1 MSGAGWFTTIDMPS
15 AYHQVF
21 VAPED
26 MDKTAFICPRGMYRY
41 RTMPFGLCNAG
52 ATFQRLMDIVMSGLH
67 LDICLVYLDDIV
79 VFAKTAEEH
88 LQRLEVVFERLL
100 NAGLKI
106 KPAKCSFFQRSVA
119 FLGHIVSGDGIETD
133 PEKVRAVMEWPVPT
147 SVTEVRSFLG
157 LASYYRR
164 FVRDFSKLAKPMN
177 ALTQKNHRFEW
188 TDEAQHSFEALKAA
202 LTSPP
207 ILAMPNDD
215 GEFTLDT
222 DASNESIGAVLSQRQ
237 NGEERVIAY
246 GSRSLNRREKNYCVT
261 RKELLAVVHF
271 LRYFKQYLLGRRF
284 RIRTDHAALTWLK
297 KTPDPIGQQA
307 RWLCLLYTSPSPR
320 D

>member
-1 MSGAGWFTTIDMPS
+1 M
-15 AYHQVF
+15 
-21 VAPED
+21 
-26 MDKTAFICPRGMYRY
+26 
-41 RTMPFGLCNAG
+41 
-52 ATFQRLMDIVMSGLH
+52 
-67 LDICLVYLDDIV
+67 
-79 VFAKTAEEH
+79 
-88 LQRLEVVFERLL
+88 
-100 NAGLKI
+100 
-106 KPAKCSFFQRSVA
+106 
-119 FLGHIVSGDGIETD
+119 
-133 PEKVRAVMEWPVPT
+133 MEWPLPT

-157 LASYYRR
+157 LARYYRR

-188 TDEAQHSFEALKAA
+188 TDEAQRSFEALKAA

-271 LRYFKQYLLGRRF
+271 LRYFKQYLLGRQF

-297 KTPDPIGQQA
+297 KTPDPIG
-307 RWLCLLYTSPSPR
+307 CLLYTSPSPR

>member
-1 MSGAGWFTTIDMPS
+1 MS
-15 AYHQVF
+15 
-21 VAPED
+21 
-26 MDKTAFICPRGMYRY
+26 R
-41 RTMPFGLCNAG
+41 
-52 ATFQRLMDIVMSGLH
+52 LH
-67 LDICLVYLDDIV
+67 LGLDDIV

-88 LQRLEVVFERLL
+88 LRRLEIVFERLL

-106 KPAKCSFFQRSVA
+106 KPGKCSFFQRSVA

-133 PEKVRAVMEWPVPT
+133 PEKIRALMEWPVPT

-177 ALTQKNHRFEW
+177 VLTQKNHRFEW
-188 TDEAQHSFEALKAA
+188 TDEAQRSFEALKAA

-222 DASNESIGAVLSQRQ
+222 DASNDSIGAVLL
-237 NGEERVIAY
+237 
-246 GSRSLNRREKNYCVT
+246 SLIHISEPT
-261 RKELLAVVHF
+261 RP
-271 LRYFKQYLLGRRF
+271 Y
-284 RIRTDHAALTWLK
+284 
-297 KTPDPIGQQA
+297 
-307 RWLCLLYTSPSPR
+307 
-320 D
+320 